1 MRLVFFGSAAFAAP
15 AFTALIDAGHQ
26 MLALVTQPD
35 RPKGRGRSM
44 APPPLKPIA
53 SVASVPILQPQTL
66 RDRAAVLS
74 LSRLAP
80 EAQVVVAYGKLL
92 PRPVLEIPPLG
103 TVNLHGSLLPRYR
116 GAAPIQWAVASGEA
130 QTGVTTMLV
139 DEGLDTGPILMARAT
154 PIGLEETA
162 PELGERLAHLG
173 AELLVE
179 TLERLAA
186 GTLQPV
192 AQDHAGAS
200 HAPALRSE
208 DARVDWSS
216 PATAIAA
223 RIRAFV
229 PWPGSV
235 TERDGLRLKLLRA
248 RPEAPGV
255 GAPGEVVAID
265 QDGIVVACGEG
276 SRLRL
281 LEVQPQ
287 DRRPMPAAAYALGAH
302 LAAGA
307 RLG

>member
-15 AFTALIDAGHQ
+15 AFTALIDVGHQ
-26 MLALVTQPD
+26 VLALVTQPD

-53 SVASVPILQPQTL
+53 SAASVPILQPQTL
-66 RDRAAVLS
+66 RDPATVLG

-92 PRPVLEIPPLG
+92 PRPILEIPPLG

-255 GAPGEVVAID
+255 GVPGEVVAID
-265 QDGIVVACGEG
+265 RDGIVVACGEG

-287 DRRPMPAAAYALGAH
+287 DRRPMPAAAYARGAH